1 MCDGVPWVF
10 FAAWWSLLSKKACCG
25 SKYQAQSCLF
35 SFLAEIL
42 PNFFWQP
49 KCQTLF
55 LAAKTIFGS
64 WHAGTRGIHT
74 GFNIFGS
81 EKRLW
86 QNPAKN
92 KSRQPKC
99 QK

>member
-1 MCDGVPWVF
+1 
-10 FAAWWSLLSKKACCG
+10 LSKKACCG
-25 SKYQAQSCLF
+25 TKYQAQSCLF
-35 SFLAEIL
+35 SFLAEIV
-42 PNFFWQP
+42 PP

-55 LAAKTIFGS
+55 LAAKTTFGS

-74 GFNIFGS
+74 GFNIFVS

-92 KSRQPKC
+92 KSWQPKC

>member
-1 MCDGVPWVF
+1 MLRNKISGTIMPIFIFGRDR
-10 FAAWWSLLSKKACCG
+10 AKL
-25 SKYQAQSCLF
+25 
-35 SFLAEIL
+35 
-42 PNFFWQP
+42 FFWQP

-55 LAAKTIFGS
+55 LAAKTTFGS

-74 GFNIFGS
+74 GFNIFGN

-92 KSRQPKC
+92 KSWQPKC

>member
-1 MCDGVPWVF
+1 V
-10 FAAWWSLLSKKACCG
+10 WWSLLSKKACCG
-25 SKYQAQSCLF
+25 TKYQAQSCLF
-35 SFLAEIL
+35 SFLAEIM

-55 LAAKTIFGS
+55 LAAKTTFGS
-64 WHAGTRGIHT
+64 WHTGTRGIHT

-92 KSRQPKC
+92 KSWQPKC
-99 QK
+99 